1 MVLFQNI
8 PTLLSLLTFGKTFS
22 FTVKR
27 NADFK
32 DIDEAILRMVEHGES
47 ELEHSQMS
55 GDHIH
60 ILADKEFRMLLSSE
74 EEDGDDVSVYES
86 IRDENQD
93 ILTKI
98 EKLYSAFRSHEH
110 HHGHLPDLPL
120 LSIVEQE
127 PHSMTIRI
135 KPREVMPDT
144 MVRLSYERVP
154 AHRKPCMAHLDDPV
168 LEYIP
173 LIRNSQTHIIRDLPK
188 GKYIVCGEAMDQ
200 SGEVYQDSCF
210 ETRIKR
216 QNVKGLQTGVQALIL
231 IALVVV
237 VSVIVYAVLFQIC
250 KRTCRAA
257 PTKE

>member
-8 PTLLSLLTFGKTFS
+8 QIFFSLLTFGKTFS

-32 DIDEAILRMVEHGES
+32 DIDEAVLRVVEQGDS
-47 ELEHSQMS
+47 EPEQGQLSE
-55 GDHIH
+55 DHIH
-60 ILADKEFRMLLSSE
+60 VFGDKELKMMLSSE
-74 EEDGDDVSVYES
+74 EEYNDDVSVYES

-127 PHSMTIRI
+127 PHSMTIRV

-144 MVRLSYERVP
+144 MVS
-154 AHRKPCMAHLDDPV
+154 
-168 LEYIP
+168 
-173 LIRNSQTHIIRDLPK
+173 
-188 GKYIVCGEAMDQ
+188 
-200 SGEVYQDSCF
+200 
-210 ETRIKR
+210 
-216 QNVKGLQTGVQALIL
+216 
-231 IALVVV
+231 
-237 VSVIVYAVLFQIC
+237 
-250 KRTCRAA
+250 
-257 PTKE
+257 

>member
-8 PTLLSLLTFGKTFS
+8 QIFLSLLTFGKTFS

-32 DIDEAILRMVEHGES
+32 DIDEAVLNTRVVAHGDS
-47 ELEHSQMS
+47 EPEQRQMS
-55 GDHIH
+55 EDHIH
-60 ILADKEFRMLLSSE
+60 IFADKEFKMLLSSE
-74 EEDGDDVSVYES
+74 EEDDDDVSVYES

-127 PHSMTIRI
+127 PHSMTIRV

-144 MVRLSYERVP
+144 MVS
-154 AHRKPCMAHLDDPV
+154 
-168 LEYIP
+168 
-173 LIRNSQTHIIRDLPK
+173 
-188 GKYIVCGEAMDQ
+188 
-200 SGEVYQDSCF
+200 
-210 ETRIKR
+210 
-216 QNVKGLQTGVQALIL
+216 
-231 IALVVV
+231 
-237 VSVIVYAVLFQIC
+237 
-250 KRTCRAA
+250 
-257 PTKE
+257 